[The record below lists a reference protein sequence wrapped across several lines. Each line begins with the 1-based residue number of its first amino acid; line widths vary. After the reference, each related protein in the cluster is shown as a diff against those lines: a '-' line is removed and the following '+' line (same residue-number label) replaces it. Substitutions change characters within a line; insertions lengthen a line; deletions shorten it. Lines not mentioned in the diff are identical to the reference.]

1 MHRTFL
7 SLPSLHLDWPITQT
21 SDWDKRQISRE
32 AHVPLGQG
40 RGRGEVSR
48 RKRVQMKEGEKECLE
63 QRTHSLWEA
72 GQAKSSRSAILE
84 LDQHPG
90 WKIRLILKVKY
101 CMFVFFSIIFIW
113 LAKLTLLIIGNK
125 TPPPTKEHSCGY
137 MKNMVMQETWQ
148 IRTFCPKLSWFQPSH
163 NSNRVVMCHVSYSY
177 FTSQEI
183 FFSRGKK
190 NWKWKFVGFFS
201 AKVGCSAKRK
211 KSNLKKKRSHWK
223 SSIPWVKLGQ
233 IFET

>member
-1 MHRTFL
+1 
-7 SLPSLHLDWPITQT
+7 
-21 SDWDKRQISRE
+21 
-32 AHVPLGQG
+32 
-40 RGRGEVSR
+40 
-48 RKRVQMKEGEKECLE
+48 MKEGEKECLE

-90 WKIRLILKVKY
+90 WKIRLIPKVKY

-137 MKNMVMQETWQ
+137 MKNIVMQETWQ

-190 NWKWKFVGFFS
+190 KLKMKVCGVFFCQGWFFKCK
-201 AKVGCSAKRK
+201 AQFCSAKRE
-211 KSNLKKKRSHWK
+211 KSNLKKKEVTGK
-223 SSIPWVKLGQ
+223 AQFLG
-233 IFET
+233 